1 MADFRKIRM
10 VSSRPSWSVAPTSMS
25 KLPTPSPA
33 KRNAAD
39 AALER
44 ATLALQMGRPGEAGK
59 LAEGVLRANRSSTPA
74 AVILGQALLIQNRP
88 AEAIV
93 PLERA
98 ARRSDDPKIETL
110 LAAALAA
117 SGRRDEALDQLRRT
131 TARRP
136 AFPPAFREYADQL
149 AKAGRLDEAIAVA
162 EAGVQLTPDAIE
174 LHVDLARLY
183 LSRNDR
189 VGARS
194 LLLRAL
200 AAAPG
205 RRDIQAV
212 LARVMVFDGEYAA
225 AADIYRHALAL
236 QPDDAMARVDLGTCQ
251 LELADRS
258 AGEASL
264 RAATRGRPEMLGRAI
279 HSLASASHGRFF
291 FRPSAA
297 VKFLG
302 G

>member
-1 MADFRKIRM
+1 
-10 VSSRPSWSVAPTSMS
+10 MS
-25 KLPTPSPA
+25 KLPHPSPA

-44 ATLALQMGRPGEAGK
+44 ATLALQMGRPVEAER
-59 LAEGVLRANRSSTPA
+59 LAEGVLRANRSSSAA
-74 AVILGQALLIQNRP
+74 AVILGQALLTQNRP
-88 AEAIV
+88 AEAIT

-117 SGRRDEALDQLRRT
+117 AGRRDEALDQLRRT
-131 TARRP
+131 TARQQP
-136 AFPPAFREYADQL
+136 FPPAFREYADQL
-149 AKAGRLDEAIAVA
+149 ARAGQFDEAIAVA
-162 EAGVQLTPDAIE
+162 EAGLRLTPDVVE
-174 LHVDLARLY
+174 LQVDLGRLY
-183 LSRNDR
+183 LGCNDR
-189 VGARS
+189 VRARS
-194 LLLRAL
+194 MLSQAL
-200 AAAPG
+200 TAAPG

-236 QPDDAMARVDLGTCQ
+236 QPDDAMTRVDLGMCQ

-264 RAATRGRPEMLGRAI
+264 RAATRGRPETLGRAI

-297 VKFLG
+297 VKFFG

>member
-1 MADFRKIRM
+1 M
-10 VSSRPSWSVAPTSMS
+10 
-25 KLPTPSPA
+25 
-33 KRNAAD
+33 
-39 AALER
+39 
-44 ATLALQMGRPGEAGK
+44 
-59 LAEGVLRANRSSTPA
+59 
-74 AVILGQALLIQNRP
+74 QNRP
-88 AEAIV
+88 AEAIP

-117 SGRRDEALDQLRRT
+117 AGRRDEALDQLRQT

-136 AFPPAFREYADQL
+136 PFPPAFREYADQL

-162 EAGVQLTPDAIE
+162 ETGLQLTPDVIE
-174 LHVDLARLY
+174 LQVDLGRLY
-183 LSRNDR
+183 LGRNDR
-189 VGARS
+189 VRARS
-194 LLLRAL
+194 MLLQAL

-205 RRDIQAV
+205 RWDIQAV

-236 QPDDAMARVDLGTCQ
+236 QPDDAMTRVDLGMCQ
-251 LELADRS
+251 LELSDRS

-279 HSLASASHGRFF
+279 HSLAAASHGRFF

>member
-1 MADFRKIRM
+1 
-10 VSSRPSWSVAPTSMS
+10 MS
-25 KLPTPSPA
+25 KLPHPSPA

-44 ATLALQMGRPGEAGK
+44 ATLALQMGRPGEAER
-59 LAEGVLRANRSSTPA
+59 LSEGVLKANRSSTAA

-88 AEAIV
+88 AEAIT

-98 ARRSDDPKIETL
+98 ARRGDDPKIETL

-117 SGRRDEALDQLRRT
+117 SGRRDEALDRLRQT

-149 AKAGRLDEAIAVA
+149 AKAGRFDEAIAVA
-162 EAGVQLTPDAIE
+162 EAGLQLTPDVIE
-174 LHVDLARLY
+174 LQVDLGRLY
-183 LSRNDR
+183 LGRNDR
-189 VGARS
+189 ARARS
-194 LLLRAL
+194 LLSQAL

-236 QPDDAMARVDLGTCQ
+236 QPDDAVTRVDLGMCQ
-251 LELADRS
+251 LELADRN

-264 RAATRGRPEMLGRAI
+264 RTATRGRPEMLGRAI
-279 HSLASASHGRFF
+279 HSLSAASHGRFF

-297 VKFLG
+297 VKFLE
-302 G
+302 

>member
-1 MADFRKIRM
+1 MPK
-10 VSSRPSWSVAPTSMS
+10 PPH
-25 KLPTPSPA
+25 PSPA

-44 ATLALQMGRPGEAGK
+44 ATLALQMGNPREAER
-59 LAEGVLRANRSSTPA
+59 LAEGVLKANRSNSAA
-74 AVILGQALLIQNRP
+74 AVILGQALLMQNRSG
-88 AEAIV
+88 EAV
-93 PLERA
+93 PPLERA

-117 SGRRDEALDQLRRT
+117 SGRRDEALDQLRQT
-131 TARRP
+131 TARP
-136 AFPPAFREYADQL
+136 QPFPPAFREYADQL
-149 AKAGRLDEAIAVA
+149 AKAGRLDEAIAVV
-162 EAGVQLTPDAIE
+162 ETGLRLTPDVVE
-174 LHVDLARLY
+174 LQVDLGRLY
-183 LSRNDR
+183 LNRNDR
-189 VGARS
+189 VQARNM
-194 LLLRAL
+194 LLQAL

-236 QPDDAMARVDLGTCQ
+236 QPEDAMTRVDLGMCQ
-251 LELADRS
+251 LELADRN

-264 RAATRGRPEMLGRAI
+264 RAATRGRPQVLGRAV
-279 HSLASASHGRFF
+279 HSLAAASHGRFF

-302 G
+302 S

>member
-1 MADFRKIRM
+1 
-10 VSSRPSWSVAPTSMS
+10 MS
-25 KLPTPSPA
+25 KPPHLSSSPA

-44 ATLALQMGRPGEAGK
+44 ATLALQMGNPAEAER
-59 LAEGVLRANRSSTPA
+59 LADCVLRANRSNSAA
-74 AVILGQALLIQNRP
+74 AVILGQALLIQNRSV
-88 AEAIV
+88 EAIT

-98 ARRSDDPKIETL
+98 ARRGSDPKIETL

-136 AFPPAFREYADQL
+136 PFPPAFREYADQL
-149 AKAGRLDEAIAVA
+149 AKAGRFDEAIAVV
-162 EAGVQLTPDAIE
+162 EAGLQLTPDVIE
-174 LHVDLARLY
+174 LQVDLGRLY
-183 LSRNDR
+183 LGRNDR
-189 VGARS
+189 VRARS
-194 LLLRAL
+194 LLSQAL

-205 RRDIQAV
+205 RRDVQAV

-236 QPDDAMARVDLGTCQ
+236 QPDDAMTRVDLGMCQ

-258 AGEASL
+258 AGESSL
-264 RAATRGRPEMLGRAI
+264 RTATRGRPEMLGRAI

-297 VKFLG
+297 ARFLG

>member
-1 MADFRKIRM
+1 M
-10 VSSRPSWSVAPTSMS
+10 P
-25 KLPTPSPA
+25 KLPHPTPP

-44 ATLALQMGRPGEAGK
+44 ATLALQMGSPGEAER
-59 LAEGVLRANRSSTPA
+59 LAEGVLKANRSHSAA
-74 AVILGQALLIQNRP
+74 AVILGQALLMQNRP
-88 AEAIV
+88 LEAIT

-117 SGRRDEALDQLRRT
+117 AGRRDEALEQLSKT
-131 TARRP
+131 IAKRP
-136 AFPPAFREYADQL
+136 PFPPAFREYADQL
-149 AKAGRLDEAIAVA
+149 AKAGRSDEAIAVA
-162 EAGVQLTPDAIE
+162 EAGLQLAPDVVE
-174 LHVDLARLY
+174 LKVDLGRLY
-183 LSRNDR
+183 LGRNDR
-189 VGARS
+189 VHARS
-194 LLLRAL
+194 LFSEAL

-205 RRDIQAV
+205 RRDIQAA

-236 QPDDAMARVDLGTCQ
+236 QPDDAMTRVDLGMCQ

-264 RAATRGRPEMLGRAI
+264 RAATRGRPEMLGRAMN
-279 HSLASASHGRFF
+279 SLAAASHGRFF

-297 VKFLG
+297 VRFLG

>member
-1 MADFRKIRM
+1 
-10 VSSRPSWSVAPTSMS
+10 MS
-25 KLPTPSPA
+25 KPPHLSPA

-44 ATLALQMGRPGEAGK
+44 ATLALQMGRPGEAER
-59 LAEGVLRANRSSTPA
+59 LAEGVLRANRSSSAA
-74 AVILGQALLIQNRP
+74 AVILGQALLTQNRP
-88 AEAIV
+88 AEAIT

-117 SGRRDEALDQLRRT
+117 AGRRDEALDQLRQT
-131 TARRP
+131 TARQQ
-136 AFPPAFREYADQL
+136 AFPPAFREYAGQL
-149 AKAGRLDEAIAVA
+149 AKAGRLGEAIAVA
-162 EAGVQLTPDAIE
+162 EAGLQLTPDAVE
-174 LHVDLARLY
+174 LQVDLGRLY

-189 VGARS
+189 VRARS
-194 LLLRAL
+194 MLLQAL
-200 AAAPG
+200 AATPG
-205 RRDIQAV
+205 RRDIQTV

-236 QPDDAMARVDLGTCQ
+236 QPDDAMTRVDLGMCQ

-264 RAATRGRPEMLGRAI
+264 RAATRGRPEMLGRAMN
-279 HSLASASHGRFF
+279 SLASASHGRFF

>member
-1 MADFRKIRM
+1 
-10 VSSRPSWSVAPTSMS
+10 MS
-25 KLPTPSPA
+25 KLPHLSPA
-33 KRNAAD
+33 KRNVAD

-44 ATLALQMGRPGEAGK
+44 ATLALQMGSPGEAER
-59 LAEGVLRANRSSTPA
+59 LAEGVLRANRSSSAA

-88 AEAIV
+88 TEAIT

-98 ARRSDDPKIETL
+98 ARRGDDPKIETL

-117 SGRRDEALDQLRRT
+117 SGRHDEALDQLRKT
-131 TARRP
+131 TARRQP
-136 AFPPAFREYADQL
+136 FPPAFREYADQL
-149 AKAGRLDEAIAVA
+149 AKAGRFDEAIAVA
-162 EAGVQLTPDAIE
+162 EAGLQLTPEVIE
-174 LHVDLARLY
+174 LQVDLGRLY
-183 LSRNDR
+183 LGRNDR
-189 VGARS
+189 VRARS
-194 LLLRAL
+194 MLLRAL

-205 RRDIQAV
+205 RRDIQTV
-212 LARVMVFDGEYAA
+212 LARVMVFDGDYAA

-236 QPDDAMARVDLGTCQ
+236 QPDDAMTRVDLGMCQ
-251 LELADRS
+251 LELVDRS

-279 HSLASASHGRFF
+279 HSLAAASHGRFF

-297 VKFLG
+297 AKFLG

>member
-1 MADFRKIRM
+1 M
-10 VSSRPSWSVAPTSMS
+10 
-25 KLPTPSPA
+25 
-33 KRNAAD
+33 
-39 AALER
+39 
-44 ATLALQMGRPGEAGK
+44 QRPGEAER
-59 LAEGVLRANRSSTPA
+59 LAEGVLRANRSNSAA
-74 AVILGQALLIQNRP
+74 AVLLGQALLIQNRP
-88 AEAIV
+88 GEAIV

-98 ARRSDDPKIETL
+98 ARRGSDPKIETL

-117 SGRRDEALDQLRRT
+117 VGRRDEAFDQLRQT

-149 AKAGRLDEAIAVA
+149 ARAGRYDEAIAVA
-162 EAGVQLTPDAIE
+162 ENGVELTPEVIE
-174 LHVDLARLY
+174 LQIDLGRLY
-183 LSRNDR
+183 LGRNDR
-189 VGARS
+189 VRARG
-194 LLLRAL
+194 LLSRAL

-205 RRDIQAV
+205 RRDIETA

-236 QPDDAMARVDLGTCQ
+236 QPEDAMTRIDLGICQ
-251 LELADRS
+251 LELGERS

-264 RAATRGRPEMLGRAI
+264 RSATRGRPEMLDRAT
-279 HSLASASHGRFF
+279 HSLAGASHGRFF

>member
-1 MADFRKIRM
+1 M
-10 VSSRPSWSVAPTSMS
+10 P
-25 KLPTPSPA
+25 KLPHPSPA

-44 ATLALQMGRPGEAGK
+44 ATLALQMGRPGEAER
-59 LAEGVLRANRSSTPA
+59 LAEDVLRANRSSSPA

-88 AEAIV
+88 AEAIT

-98 ARRSDDPKIETL
+98 ARRNDDPKIETL

-117 SGRRDEALDQLRRT
+117 SGRRDEALDQLRQT
-131 TARRP
+131 TARQQP
-136 AFPPAFREYADQL
+136 FLPAFREYADQL
-149 AKAGRLDEAIAVA
+149 AKAGRLGEAIAVA
-162 EAGVQLTPDAIE
+162 EAGLQLTPDVVE
-174 LHVDLARLY
+174 LQVDLGRLY

-189 VGARS
+189 VRARS
-194 LLLRAL
+194 MLLQAL

-236 QPDDAMARVDLGTCQ
+236 QPDDAMARVDLGMCQ

-297 VKFLG
+297 AKFLG

>member
-1 MADFRKIRM
+1 
-10 VSSRPSWSVAPTSMS
+10 MS
-25 KLPTPSPA
+25 KLQHPFSSQG
-33 KRNAAD
+33 KRNAGD
-39 AALER
+39 TALER
-44 ATLALQMGRPGEAGK
+44 ATLALQMGRPDEAER
-59 LAEGVLRANRSSTPA
+59 LAEGVLRANRSSTAA
-74 AVILGQALLIQNRP
+74 AVVLGQALLIQNRP
-88 AEAIV
+88 AEAIA

-98 ARRSDDPKIETL
+98 ARRGNDPKLETL
-110 LAAALAA
+110 LAAALGAA
-117 SGRRDEALDQLRRT
+117 GRRDEALDQLRQT

-162 EAGVQLTPDAIE
+162 ESGLQLTPDVVE
-174 LHVDLARLY
+174 LQIDLGRFHLG
-183 LSRNDR
+183 RNDR
-189 VGARS
+189 ARAREV
-194 LLLRAL
+194 LLRAL

-205 RRDIQAV
+205 RQDIQAL

-225 AADIYRHALAL
+225 AADIYRHVLAL
-236 QPDDAMARVDLGTCQ
+236 QPEDAMTRVDLGICQ
-251 LELADRS
+251 LELGARD

-264 RAATRGRPEMLGRAI
+264 RSASRGRPDILNRAM

-291 FRPSAA
+291 FRPSVA

>member
-1 MADFRKIRM
+1 
-10 VSSRPSWSVAPTSMS
+10 MS
-25 KLPTPSPA
+25 KLPHLSPA

-44 ATLALQMGRPGEAGK
+44 ATLALQMGQSVEAER
-59 LAEGVLRANRSSTPA
+59 LAEGVLRANRSNNAA

-88 AEAIV
+88 SEAIT

-98 ARRSDDPKIETL
+98 ARRRDDPKIETL

-117 SGRRDEALDQLRRT
+117 AGRRDEALDQLRQT

-136 AFPPAFREYADQL
+136 PFPPAFREYADQL
-149 AKAGRLDEAIAVA
+149 AKAGRFDEAIAVA
-162 EAGVQLTPDAIE
+162 EAGLRLTPDVIE
-174 LHVDLARLY
+174 LLVDLGRLY
-183 LSRNDR
+183 LRRNDR
-189 VGARS
+189 VRARS
-194 LLLRAL
+194 LLLQAL

-212 LARVMVFDGEYAA
+212 LARVMVFDGEYVA

-236 QPDDAMARVDLGTCQ
+236 QPEDAMTRVDLGMCQ

-264 RAATRGRPEMLGRAI
+264 RSATRGRPEMLGRAI
-279 HSLASASHGRFF
+279 HSLAAASHGRFF

>member
-1 MADFRKIRM
+1 M
-10 VSSRPSWSVAPTSMS
+10 P
-25 KLPTPSPA
+25 KLPHPTPP

-44 ATLALQMGRPGEAGK
+44 ATLALQMGSPGEAER
-59 LAEGVLRANRSSTPA
+59 LADGVLKANRSHSAA
-74 AVILGQALLIQNRP
+74 AVILGQALLMQNRSV
-88 AEAIV
+88 EAIT

-117 SGRRDEALDQLRRT
+117 SGRRDEALEQLSKT
-131 TARRP
+131 ITKRP
-136 AFPPAFREYADQL
+136 PFPPAFREYADQL
-149 AKAGRLDEAIAVA
+149 AKAGRVDEAIAVA
-162 EAGVQLTPDAIE
+162 EAGLQLVPDVVE
-174 LHVDLARLY
+174 LKVDLGRLY
-183 LSRNDR
+183 LGRNDR
-189 VGARS
+189 VRARS
-194 LLLRAL
+194 LFSEAL

-205 RRDIQAV
+205 RRDIQAA

-236 QPDDAMARVDLGTCQ
+236 QPDDAVTRVDLGMCQ
-251 LELADRS
+251 LELADRN

-264 RAATRGRPEMLGRAI
+264 RTATRGRPEMLGRAM
-279 HSLASASHGRFF
+279 HSLAAASHGRFF

>member
-1 MADFRKIRM
+1 
-10 VSSRPSWSVAPTSMS
+10 MS
-25 KLPTPSPA
+25 KLPHLSPA

-44 ATLALQMGRPGEAGK
+44 ATLALQMGQPVEAER
-59 LAEGVLRANRSSTPA
+59 LAEGVLRANRSNNAA

-88 AEAIV
+88 SEAIT

-117 SGRRDEALDQLRRT
+117 AGRRDEALDQLRQT

-149 AKAGRLDEAIAVA
+149 AKAGRFDEAIAVA
-162 EAGVQLTPDAIE
+162 EAGLQLTPDVIE
-174 LHVDLARLY
+174 LQVDLGRLH
-183 LSRNDR
+183 LRRNDR
-189 VGARS
+189 VRARS
-194 LLLRAL
+194 LLLQAL

-212 LARVMVFDGEYAA
+212 LARVMVFDGEYVA

-236 QPDDAMARVDLGTCQ
+236 QPEDAMTRVDLGMCQ

-264 RAATRGRPEMLGRAI
+264 RSATRGRPEMLGRAI
-279 HSLASASHGRFF
+279 HSLAAASHGRFF